1 MLNSAGSVVIVGP
14 ILRFAISK
22 FAKTSLDGAS
32 SALYAA
38 TSPEVKRNVKTYSGA
53 YLMPVGKIV
62 EGSVSKDAQSAALA
76 ERLWKASED
85 ISEEILAKN

>member
-1 MLNSAGSVVIVGP
+1 
-14 ILRFAISK
+14 
-22 FAKTSLDGAS
+22 
-32 SALYAA
+32 
-38 TSPEVKRNVKTYSGA
+38 
-53 YLMPVGKIV
+53 MPVGKIV